1 MDVTRRCDYA
11 CRILRAAYKSGES
24 YVSVSDIAEQE
35 DIPYAFARSIQ
46 HDLVK
51 GGLIK
56 TVRGARG
63 GLALNCDPASVTLL
77 EVLEAVQGPVSIS
90 LCVMDP
96 AYCEKQKD
104 CAYNKLWQG
113 ADRLLNAYFGAITL
127 RDLIEQGASHPVV
140 EAAMAKAQGS
150 AGEPSAHCAAV
161 PESRAAHRRG
171 WRRGGCVRVVRVE
184 KAGLDAWP
192 EDAMGRDEFV
202 ELVRSEGERLYR
214 VLPWRCIDDPYAV
227 LVSEVMLQQ
236 TQVARVEK
244 HWTRFLG
251 LFPTVDALAAAGT
264 ADVLGAVQG
273 LGYNALAAAGTA
285 DVLGAVQGL
294 GYNRRALA

>member
-11 CRILRAAYKSGES
+11 CRILRAAYRSGES

-63 GLALNCDPASVTLL
+63 GLALNCDPAAVTLL

-113 ADRLLNAYFGAITL
+113 ADQLLNAYFGAITL
-127 RDLIEQGASHPVV
+127 QDLIEQGASHPVV
-140 EAAMAKAQGS
+140 EAAMAKAKGADAAPTAARCASACAAPTPRIVADAAQAAGS
-150 AGEPSAHCAAV
+150 AGVDTDVCESCA
-161 PESRAAHRRG
+161 
-171 WRRGGCVRVVRVE
+171 
-184 KAGLDAWP
+184 
-192 EDAMGRDEFV
+192 
-202 ELVRSEGERLYR
+202 
-214 VLPWRCIDDPYAV
+214 
-227 LVSEVMLQQ
+227 
-236 TQVARVEK
+236 
-244 HWTRFLG
+244 
-251 LFPTVDALAAAGT
+251 
-264 ADVLGAVQG
+264 
-273 LGYNALAAAGTA
+273 
-285 DVLGAVQGL
+285 
-294 GYNRRALA
+294 